1 MVEDDA
7 EVYNMSKGDKRICAS
22 GEKAVEILHESSCNT
37 NCSVLVLY
45 ILLVFVENHGRKSKK
60 NQVLEKMVQT
70 NLTTFL
76 IICRRM
82 LFWAAFYW
90 MFIKTP
96 TQIEVKKIQPIGDE
110 ANRDEA
116 NRDEANRD
124 EPTHEEPIHDEMTHN
139 ESAIIVE
146 NPETGDEYI
155 IETKEPVLGK
165 GTFGKI
171 FVAKRGKMKYAMKVQ
186 KKGENP
192 AETVMLRE
200 VMWSVNCVQMLTS
213 FEDGLLQ
220 YIVFEKLHQNL
231 YEMLLKRALTKD
243 EILSITLQMLDA
255 LICLKSKSIVH
266 CDIKPENIMFV
277 NATGTDVKLIDFGLA
292 IFEHST
298 EKPATICTEPYRCP
312 ENILELEW
320 SYGADIWSL
329 GCVVCEMVRGEPLF
343 DGDGEWL
350 HLCEIE
356 VVADGVF
363 PNHIVRK
370 KAKYF
375 DATTGKVDRTKL
387 SAELMEKLKIK
398 EKQKLDDMGEMTEMV
413 KQMLAIDP
421 SMRITANE
429 AFCMCSQI

>member
-1 MVEDDA
+1 MFVALSQAVFDRVVKDNA
-7 EVYNMSKGDKRICAS
+7 KVYNMSKGAKRICAPC
-22 GEKAVEILHESSCNT
+22 EKGVTILYEWSRNT
-37 NCSVLVLY
+37 NGNIFVCY
-45 ILLVFVENHGRKSKK
+45 TVFVCKNPRRRSKK
-60 NQVLEKMVQT
+60 NHALERMIQT

-82 LFWAAFYW
+82 LFWAAFYF
-90 MFIKTP
+90 MFLKTP
-96 TQIEVKKIQPIGDE
+96 TRIAVKKIQDE
-110 ANRDEA
+110 AVSEA
-116 NRDEANRD
+116 
-124 EPTHEEPIHDEMTHN
+124 THEVIGEATH
-139 ESAIIVE
+139 EAAAIIVE

-155 IETKEPVLGK
+155 IETKEVLGK

-171 FVAKRGKMKYAMKVQ
+171 FLAKRGKMKYAMKIQ

-200 VMWSVNCVQMLTS
+200 VMWNLNCVQMLTS

-231 YEMLLKRALTKD
+231 YETLLNRALTRD
-243 EILSITLQMLDA
+243 EILAITMQILDA
-255 LICLKSKSIVH
+255 LICLKSRSIVH

-277 NATGTDVKLIDFGLA
+277 NSKGTNVKLIDFGLA
-292 IFEHST
+292 TFEHSA
-298 EKPATICTEPYRCP
+298 EKPETICTEPYRCP

-329 GCVVCEMVRGEPLF
+329 GCVVCEMVRREPLF

-356 VVADGVF
+356 AVLDGASF

-370 KAKYF
+370 KPMHF

-387 SAELMEKLKIK
+387 SAELMEKLKEK
-398 EKQKLDDMGEMTEMV
+398 EKQKLRDMGEMTEMV

-421 SMRITANE
+421 SMRITAEE
-429 AFCMCSQI
+429 AFCMCSQM